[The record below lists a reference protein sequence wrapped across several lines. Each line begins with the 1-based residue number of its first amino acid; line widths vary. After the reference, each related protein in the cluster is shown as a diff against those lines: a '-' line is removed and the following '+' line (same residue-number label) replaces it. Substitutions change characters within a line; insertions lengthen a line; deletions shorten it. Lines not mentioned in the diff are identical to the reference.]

1 MYFAAYPATIG
12 EPPPAACDG
21 RNLPTRT
28 TGREFK
34 SPVACTPSN
43 SGVPK
48 PIDVVSA
55 AAIRALVMLDNTI
68 DQLVSARTKVCAG
81 TAPATALSAVAFDWL
96 RNRLSV
102 CVDDLRVWRAG
113 TFVNGS
119 VAEVIRRL
127 VRIRNLIA
135 SPYLRYSCG
144 SPDCDPDDWAFV
156 RARDAAGNCLPGTP
170 MMLIRLCSNFWH
182 AGKFND
188 GKPVPPDVFAE
199 FQAQTIIHE
208 ASHLTHCTRD
218 FVGRTMG
225 IAECVAQFVAATN
238 NSPLDPRFSRRCA
251 TTTACGPVAAL
262 RRTRPTSR
270 LGEPGSVR
278 TAVSFRPDMA
288 IHFKG
293 PPGARR

>member
-1 MYFAAYPATIG
+1 MYLTPYSPTVG
-12 EPPPAACDG
+12 EPPACDDRG
-21 RNLPTRT
+21 LPTRG
-28 TGREFK
+28 TGRDIK
-34 SPVACTPSN
+34 SRIACTPSN
-43 SGVPK
+43 SGNPN
-48 PIDVVSA
+48 PLDVVRTSA
-55 AAIRALVMLDNTI
+55 ARALDMLDKTI
-68 DQLVSARTKVCAG
+68 DQLVKAREQVCQG
-81 TAPATALSAVAFDWL
+81 TAPASALSAVAFDWL

-144 SPDCDPDDWAFV
+144 SPDCDPGDWAFV

-170 MMLIRLCSNFWH
+170 MMLIRLCSQFWH
-182 AGKFND
+182 PGVLPD
-188 GKPVPPDVFAE
+188 GTRVAPAMHAE

-208 ASHLTHCTRD
+208 VSHLTHCTRD
-218 FVGRTMG
+218 FVGRTVG
-225 IAECVAQFVAATN
+225 IAECLAQFVAATN

-251 TTTACGPVAAL
+251 TTSVCGPIAVA
-262 RRTRPTSR
+262 RRPAAPSR

-278 TAVSFRPDMA
+278 TTVAFRPDLT
-288 IHFKG
+288 IHYKG
-293 PPGARR
+293 PAGVRS